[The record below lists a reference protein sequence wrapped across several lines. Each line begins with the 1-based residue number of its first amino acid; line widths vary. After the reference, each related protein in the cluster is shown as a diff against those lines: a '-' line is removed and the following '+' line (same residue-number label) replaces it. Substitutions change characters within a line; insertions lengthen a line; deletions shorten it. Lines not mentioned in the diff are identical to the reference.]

1 MRSVILAA
9 VQLAFVGG
17 LVHAQPQDA
26 AAQTTRPLLAYVD
39 LARVTSES
47 EEGKKANARMAE
59 LRDQKRSELEARN
72 TQAQGEVSSLNQQ
85 LVDAQEKLQQGQNV
99 ISADAAASLQRDI
112 GRLQID
118 IQRKTQD
125 SQADLTRMT
134 EDAEVEVQRLSTE
147 LQVDFETRL
156 TPLIDQLATENGL
169 TLILNV
175 RSLVW
180 ADSTMDLTQEL
191 IDLLD
196 SPAATTP

>member
-26 AAQTTRPLLAYVD
+26 AAQTTRPSLAYVD

-47 EEGKKANARMAE
+47 EEGKKANARMSE
-59 LRDQKRSELEARN
+59 LREQKRSELEARN

-85 LVDAQEKLQQGQNV
+85 LVEAQEKLQQGQNV

-112 GRLQID
+112 GRLQVD

-134 EDAEVEVQRLSTE
+134 EDAEVDVQRLSNE
-147 LQVDFETRL
+147 LQVDFEARL

-169 TLILNV
+169 ALIMNV
-175 RSLVW
+175 QSLVW
-180 ADSTMDLTQEL
+180 ADPTMDLTQEL

-196 SPAATTP
+196 SSAATTP